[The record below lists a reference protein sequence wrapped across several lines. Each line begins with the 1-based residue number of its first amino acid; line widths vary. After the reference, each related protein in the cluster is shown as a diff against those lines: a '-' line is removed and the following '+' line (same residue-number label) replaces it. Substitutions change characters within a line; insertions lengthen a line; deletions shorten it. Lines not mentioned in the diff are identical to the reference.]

1 MGHLGTS
8 YRKVKVGFIVFI
20 FFKGIIGKVGSIA
33 PIPAVPNGLS
43 SVLYLALLTSN
54 VNVA

>member
-1 MGHLGTS
+1 M
-8 YRKVKVGFIVFI
+8 GFIVFI